1 MREERYREGGEG
13 LDTSGIWIKGA
24 QCCPAESAKR
34 NTLNPKTL
42 RADRLVTYFVGK
54 LQNPRE
60 EMATEESGRMWLW
73 RDSYF
78 PNPGT
83 AMETG
88 RMALTQ
94 FTNSVDCPMP
104 PTGPGR
110 WGGTMAHGHLVGNTL
125 QFLV

>member
-1 MREERYREGGEG
+1 M
-13 LDTSGIWIKGA
+13 
-24 QCCPAESAKR
+24 
-34 NTLNPKTL
+34 
-42 RADRLVTYFVGK
+42 DRLVTYFVGK

-73 RDSYF
+73 RESYF

-94 FTNSVDCPMP
+94 FTNSVDCTMP

-110 WGGTMAHGHLVGNTL
+110 WRGRWLMDTWWTAHFNSWYDKSP
-125 QFLV
+125 